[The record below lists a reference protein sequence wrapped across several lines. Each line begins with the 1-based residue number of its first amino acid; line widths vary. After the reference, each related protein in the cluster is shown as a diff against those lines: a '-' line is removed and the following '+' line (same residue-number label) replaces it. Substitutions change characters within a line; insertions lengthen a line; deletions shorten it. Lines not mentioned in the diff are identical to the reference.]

1 MSADQLNVADIY
13 VMRQGAALEHQIA
26 PGSGIVGKPD
36 RNGLTLIYFEGNLLD
51 TPALRSYEGR
61 IACVTRRLF
70 ENIPTTALIYVD
82 QHQVEESLLKI
93 GDARWN
99 PDTESCSV
107 TIDASKTALLTDY
120 LQQSQ
125 GK

>member
-1 MSADQLNVADIY
+1 MNVANIY
-13 VMRQGAALEHQIA
+13 VVRQGAALEHQIA

-51 TPALRSYEGR
+51 TPTLRTYEGR

-82 QHQVEESLLKI
+82 QHEVEESLLKI
-93 GDARWN
+93 GDASWN

-107 TIDASKTALLTDY
+107 SIDSSKTDLLNDY
-120 LQQSQ
+120 LQQS
-125 GK
+125 KI